1 MKLKDILSLNISEE
15 LKEVARDW
23 FNARAKVQ
31 KNKNKDEM
39 EFVINK
45 KVLSESEV
53 IARLEELYSERELR
67 KTIKTSG
74 FSKNEISEILT
85 FIKARKNETNLELP
99 ALLKHM
105 KKGIAKRMTEY
116 WRQVEEED

>member
-1 MKLKDILSLNISEE
+1 MKLKEILALDISEQ

-31 KNKNKDEM
+31 NKEKDEI

-45 KVLSESEV
+45 KVLSEEEV
-53 IARLEELYSERELR
+53 IARLEKLHSERELR
-67 KTIKTSG
+67 KAIKDSG
-74 FSKNEISEILT
+74 FSDSEISMILT
-85 FIKARKNETNLELP
+85 FIKERKNETNLKLP
-99 ALLKHM
+99 ELLKLM

-116 WRQVEEED
+116 WRKVEEED

>member
-1 MKLKDILSLNISEE
+1 MNLQQILALDISEQ

-31 KNKNKDEM
+31 NKEKDEI

-45 KVLSESEV
+45 KVLSEEEV
-53 IARLEELYSERELR
+53 IARLEKLHSERELR
-67 KTIKTSG
+67 KTKKDSG
-74 FSKNEISEILT
+74 FSDSEISEILT
-85 FIKARKNETNLELP
+85 FIKERKNETNLELP
-99 ALLKHM
+99 DLLKLM

-116 WRQVEEED
+116 WRKVEEED